1 MDRLPLG
8 CTSIDEML
16 DGGIESSSM
25 TLLYGEAG
33 SGKTTVC
40 LILAKEIIKQ
50 GKKVVY
56 IDSEGISIDRLMQ
69 IAGEDFDLVM
79 QNLLV
84 FDVVNFD
91 SQERSIDKAVKM
103 VQSDIGVGMII
114 VDSITSLYR
123 PTGKEDERSER
134 KSLVGQSQKLSS
146 IAREKKIPVL
156 VTSQVY
162 TDVET
167 GTFESLG
174 GNALMHNSKSI
185 IRFDRAGLGMRRAV
199 LIKHRSIPE
208 GITAQFRL
216 TCLLYTSPSPRD

>member
-8 CTSIDEML
+8 CASIDEML
-16 DGGIESSSM
+16 DGGVESGSM

-33 SGKTTVC
+33 SGKTTLC
-40 LILAKEIIKQ
+40 LILAREVIKQ
-50 GKKVVY
+50 GKKVIY

-69 IAGEDFDLVM
+69 IAGEDFDTVM

-91 SQERSIDKAVKM
+91 SQERSVDKAIKM

-167 GTFESLG
+167 GMFESLG

-185 IRFDRAGLGMRRAV
+185 LRFDRAGVGLRRVV

-208 GITAQFRL
+208 GLTAQFHL
-216 TCLLYTSPSPRD
+216 TSDGIA

>member
-208 GITAQFRL
+208 VYQSNQELFLRTVIDAG
-216 TCLLYTSPSPRD
+216 

>member
-8 CTSIDEML
+8 CASIDEML
-16 DGGIESSSM
+16 DGGIESGSM

-33 SGKTTVC
+33 SGKTTLC
-40 LILAKEIIKQ
+40 LILAREVIKQ
-50 GKKVVY
+50 GKKVIY

-69 IAGEDFDLVM
+69 IAGEDFDTVM

-91 SQERSIDKAVKM
+91 SQERSVDKAIKM

-167 GTFESLG
+167 GMFESLG

-185 IRFDRAGLGMRRAV
+185 LRFDRAGVGLRRVV

-208 GITAQFRL
+208 GLTAQFHL
-216 TCLLYTSPSPRD
+216 TSDGIA

>member
-8 CTSIDEML
+8 CASIDEML
-16 DGGIESSSM
+16 DGGIESGSM

-33 SGKTTVC
+33 SGKTTLC
-40 LILAKEIIKQ
+40 LILAREVIKQ
-50 GKKVVY
+50 GKKVIY

-69 IAGEDFDLVM
+69 ITGEDFDTVM

-91 SQERSIDKAVKM
+91 SQERAVDKAIKM

-146 IAREKKIPVL
+146 VAREKKIPVL

-167 GTFESLG
+167 GMFESLG

-185 IRFDRAGLGMRRAV
+185 LRFDRAGVGMRRVV

-216 TCLLYTSPSPRD
+216 TSDGIA

>member
-56 IDSEGISIDRLMQ
+56 IDSEGLSIDRLMQ

-216 TCLLYTSPSPRD
+216 TPDGIA